1 MRVSYTPGSWLVL
14 AGANSVVVLEK
25 LPETLEDR
33 VAELWESTLGHGSPA
48 ALFAFLSQAGLT
60 QVEHLGAFFLDED
73 RLHGIARGD
82 VRVIDEETHDIV
94 LEGSGALTW
103 REQQLDVH
111 GTYRVTL
118 AAVDPTAQTL
128 PLVVGAATVSSLVV
142 TADDVHVAQFTDDR
156 EADAEVELPEEPVE
170 EEPVEESD
178 DPTGEPAESPAEAMG
193 FVPPVI
199 ADFEQEPDRD
209 SDIEEAVADGETDQP
224 EGQEPVAGEPAQSE
238 EPTAEADDYFRPA
251 PVLASVASNQDH
263 RVDLDVDVIIGRSP
277 DPAHGSQGA
286 FLMRVISPS
295 NDISRS
301 HLKVVQEGWD
311 IVVRDLNSTNGTM
324 IKPPGAKEFELHN
337 GESANVEVGT
347 ILDLGDGVSLRI
359 EPALGRSAFAPPR

>member
-25 LPETLEDR
+25 LPETLEGR
-33 VAELWESTLGHGSPA
+33 VAELWESTLGHGSPD

-82 VRVIDEETHDIV
+82 VRVVDEETHDIV

-118 AAVDPTAQTL
+118 AAMDPTAQTL

-156 EADAEVELPEEPVE
+156 EADAEVELLDEPVG
-170 EEPVEESD
+170 EPD
-178 DPTGEPAESPAEAMG
+178 IPTDEPAESPVEAMG

-199 ADFEQEPDRD
+199 ADFDQEPDRD
-209 SDIEEAVADGETDQP
+209 SDIEEPVSDGEADQP
-224 EGQEPVAGEPAQSE
+224 EGQEAVEGESAQSE

-263 RVDLDVDVIIGRSP
+263 RVDLDVDVIVGRSP

-286 FLMRVISPS
+286 FLMRVVSPS

-301 HLKVVQEGWD
+301 HLKVAQEGWD

-337 GESANVEVGT
+337 GESTNVEVGT

>member
-1 MRVSYTPGSWLVL
+1 MRVSYTPGSWLML
-14 AGANSVVVLEK
+14 AGPNSVVVLEK

-33 VAELWESTLGHGSPA
+33 VAELWESTLGHGSPD

-60 QVEHLGAFFLDED
+60 QLEHFGAFFLDED

-82 VRVIDEETHDIV
+82 VRVVDEETHDIV

-103 REQQLDVH
+103 REQQLDLH

-118 AAVDPTAQTL
+118 AAMDPTAQTL

-156 EADAEVELPEEPVE
+156 EADAEVELPDEPVG
-170 EEPVEESD
+170 EPD
-178 DPTGEPAESPAEAMG
+178 IPTDEPAESSVEAMG

-209 SDIEEAVADGETDQP
+209 SDIEEPVADGETDQP
-224 EGQEPVAGEPAQSE
+224 EGQEPVEGEAAQSE

-263 RVDLDVDVIIGRSP
+263 RVDLDVDVIVGRSP

-286 FLMRVISPS
+286 FLMRVVSPS

-311 IVVRDLNSTNGTM
+311 IVVRDLKSTNGTM